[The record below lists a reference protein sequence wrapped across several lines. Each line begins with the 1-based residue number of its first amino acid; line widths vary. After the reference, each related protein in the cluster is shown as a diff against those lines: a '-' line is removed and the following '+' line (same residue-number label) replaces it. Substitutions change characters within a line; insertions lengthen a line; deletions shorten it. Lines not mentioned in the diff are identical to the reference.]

1 MWIAQS
7 EITAAPTG
15 TVIHYTMHSKSIR
28 GFSVWHGSRGHYPIF
43 QFFRQIA
50 DLKKNTLMYII
61 CFFFQNYSRRKGVF
75 FKSAI

>member
-28 GFSVWHGSRGHYPIF
+28 GFSVCHGSRGHYPIF
-43 QFFRQIA
+43 PFFRQIA
-50 DLKKNTLMYII
+50 DLKKTPFLREE
-61 CFFFQNYSRRKGVF
+61 F
-75 FKSAI
+75 